1 VKPEPGNKS
10 RQAAPNA
17 AGRGNGR
24 IAASLAGVVV
34 VMVGLSYA
42 SVPLYNLFCRV
53 TGYGGTTQRAEAPSE
68 RVIDREIV
76 VRFDA
81 NVSGLPW
88 SFRPKVPELRL
99 KVGEMG
105 QIAYLAQNR
114 ASRANAGTAAF
125 NVTPAAA
132 GAYFNKIECFCF
144 TSQPLQPG
152 EQVEMPVQFFID
164 PAMDEDK
171 DLDAVRTIT
180 LSYTFFPD
188 VEAGQPVALSGQ
200 DEPGKKL

>member
-1 VKPEPGNKS
+1 VKPTPDSNPDKGVPTGKKNGN
-10 RQAAPNA
+10 R
-17 AGRGNGR
+17 R
-24 IAASLAGVVV
+24 IAATLAGLVV

-53 TGYGGTTQRAEAPSE
+53 TGYGGTTQRAEAASE
-68 RVIDREIV
+68 TMIDREII

-88 SFRPKVPELRL
+88 SFRPEVPELRL

-114 ASRANAGTAAF
+114 SALANAGTATF

-144 TSQPLQPG
+144 TSQALRPE
-152 EQVEMPVQFFID
+152 EQVKMPVQFFVD
-164 PAMDEDK
+164 PAMDDDK

-188 VEAGQPVALSGQ
+188 PEAGQPVALSGQ
-200 DEPGKKL
+200 DAAGKKL